1 VKKIFAAATA
11 ALLLAA
17 GGLMAAQGLTQEDFQ
32 YLKAKYGIV
41 PSSNVITE
49 LTANEAAALHS
60 AIDDLK
66 SYPAGRDRS
75 VQSYLNLVYGREC
88 KRWNRE
94 DPSLPCS
101 PPADAAATPGKAVSD
116 QFCASCHLF
125 GTETAKSFHE
135 MASSRDWNAH
145 KVEHALHHNPG
156 MVSTNLSPA
165 ALDQL
170 ATYINSL
177 K

>member
-1 VKKIFAAATA
+1 VRRIFAAATA

-17 GGLMAAQGLTQEDFQ
+17 GGSSLTTEDFQ
-32 YLKAKYGIV
+32 YLKGKYGIV
-41 PSSNVITE
+41 PSSGVITE
-49 LTANEAAALHS
+49 LTPNEAAALHS

-66 SYPAGRDRS
+66 GYPAGRDRS
-75 VQSYLNLVYGREC
+75 VQSYLSLVYGREC
-88 KRWNRE
+88 KRWVRE

-101 PPADAAATPGKAVSD
+101 PPPDPAAAPGKAVSD

-125 GTETAKSFHE
+125 GSETAKSFHD
-135 MASSRDWNAH
+135 MADARDWNAH
-145 KVEHALHHNPG
+145 KVEHALHHNRG
-156 MVSTNLSPA
+156 MVATTLSPA

-170 ATYINSL
+170 AIYINSL

>member
-1 VKKIFAAATA
+1 MKRWFAAATA

-17 GGLMAAQGLTQEDFQ
+17 GGSSLTQEDFQ
-32 YLKAKYGIV
+32 YLKARYGIG
-41 PSSNVITE
+41 PNSAVITE
-49 LTANEAAALHS
+49 LTPNEVNALHS

-66 SYPAGRDRS
+66 TYPAGRDRA
-75 VQSYLNLVYGREC
+75 VQSYLTLVYAREC

-101 PPADAAATPGKAVSD
+101 PPPDPAAAPGKAVSD

-125 GTETAKSFHE
+125 GTETAKSFHQ
-135 MASSRDWNAH
+135 MAGARDWNAH

-156 MVSTNLSPA
+156 MVSTNLSPE

-170 ATYINSL
+170 AIYINSL

>member
-1 VKKIFAAATA
+1 MRVFAAAA
-11 ALLLAA
+11 AVLLLAA
-17 GGLMAAQGLTQEDFQ
+17 AGGAGLTAEDFQ
-32 YLKAKYGIV
+32 YLQAKFGIG
-41 PSSNVITE
+41 PESAVITE
-49 LTANEAAALHS
+49 LTPNEVAALHS

-66 SYPAGRDRS
+66 TYPAGRDRS
-75 VQSYLNLVYGREC
+75 VQSYLTLAYSREC

-101 PPADAAATPGKAVSD
+101 PAPNPAAEPGKALSD

-125 GTETAKSFHE
+125 GSETAKSFHE
-135 MASSRDWNAH
+135 MAAARDWDAH

-156 MVSTNLSPA
+156 MVATYLSPDA
-165 ALDQL
+165 ITEL

>member
-1 VKKIFAAATA
+1 MKQWFAAAAA

-17 GGLMAAQGLTQEDFQ
+17 GGSALTAEDFG
-32 YLKAKYGIV
+32 YLKAKFGIT
-41 PSSNVITE
+41 PNSAVITE
-49 LTANEAAALHS
+49 LTPNEIAALHS
-60 AIDDLK
+60 AIDDVK
-66 SYPAGRDRS
+66 SYPAGQYRA
-75 VQSYLNLVYGREC
+75 VQSYLTLVYSREC

-101 PPADAAATPGKAVSD
+101 PAPDPAATPGKAISD
-116 QFCASCHLF
+116 NYCASCHLF
-125 GTETAKSFHE
+125 GTDTAKSFHE
-135 MASSRDWNAH
+135 MATASDWNAH

-156 MVSTNLSPA
+156 MVATYLSPDA
-165 ALDQL
+165 IAEL

>member
-1 VKKIFAAATA
+1 VKRAFAAAA

-17 GGLMAAQGLTQEDFQ
+17 AGGASLTAEDFQ
-32 YLKAKYGIV
+32 YLKAKYGIG
-41 PSSNVITE
+41 PDSAVITE
-49 LTANEAAALHS
+49 LTPNEVAALHS

-66 SYPAGRDRS
+66 TYPAGRDRS
-75 VQSYLNLVYGREC
+75 VQSYLALVYRREC

-101 PPADAAATPGKAVSD
+101 PPPDPAAAPGKAISD
-116 QFCASCHLF
+116 EFCASCHLF
-125 GTETAKSFHE
+125 GTETAMSFHQ
-135 MASSRDWNAH
+135 MAGAHDWNAH
-145 KVEHALHHNPG
+145 KVQHALHHNPG
-156 MVSTNLSPA
+156 MVSTNLSPE

-170 ATYINSL
+170 AIYINSL

>member
-1 VKKIFAAATA
+1 MKRTFAAATA

-17 GGLMAAQGLTQEDFQ
+17 GGSTLTGEDFQ
-32 YLKAKYGIV
+32 YLQAKYGIG
-41 PSSNVITE
+41 PKSAVITE
-49 LTANEAAALHS
+49 LTPNEVASLHS

-66 SYPAGRDRS
+66 TYPAGRDRS
-75 VQSYLNLVYGREC
+75 VQSYLTLVYAREC

-101 PPADAAATPGKAVSD
+101 PPPDPAATPGKALSD
-116 QFCASCHLF
+116 EFCASCHLF
-125 GTETAKSFHE
+125 GTETTASFHQ
-135 MASSRDWNAH
+135 MASARDWNAH

-156 MVSTNLSPA
+156 MVPTTLSPA

-170 ATYINSL
+170 AIYINSL

>member
-1 VKKIFAAATA
+1 VKRWAAAA
-11 ALLLAA
+11 MSAVLLAA
-17 GGLMAAQGLTQEDFQ
+17 GGSSLTQEDFQ
-32 YLKAKYGIV
+32 YLKAKFGIA
-41 PSSNVITE
+41 PNSGVITE
-49 LTANEAAALHS
+49 LTSNEATSLHS

-66 SYPAGRDRS
+66 SYPAGQDRA
-75 VQSYLNLVYGREC
+75 VQSYLTLVYAREC

-101 PPADAAATPGKAVSD
+101 PPPDPAAAPGKAISD

-125 GTETAKSFHE
+125 GSETAKSFHE
-135 MASSRDWNAH
+135 MASGRDWNAH

-156 MVSTNLSPA
+156 MVPTMLTPEDINE
-165 ALDQL
+165 L

>member
-1 VKKIFAAATA
+1 MRIFAAATA

-17 GGLMAAQGLTQEDFQ
+17 GGASLTAEDFQ
-32 YLKAKYGIV
+32 YLKAKFGIG
-41 PSSNVITE
+41 PTSGVITE
-49 LTANEAAALHS
+49 LTPNEVASLHS

-66 SYPAGRDRS
+66 SYPAGRDRA
-75 VQSYLNLVYGREC
+75 VQSYLTLVYAREC

-101 PPADAAATPGKAVSD
+101 PPPDPAATPGKAVSD

-135 MASSRDWNAH
+135 MATARDWNAH

-156 MVSTNLSPA
+156 MVATTLSSA